1 MRLIQHWQTPTDGW
15 WRWRTLLL
23 CIALLATGHATTT
36 YAEDAPDAALTRYL
50 AQAVATAAQQQDHF
64 DAEVWL
70 ISVKPKLQRYIRDT
84 EERRE
89 ILLHVYREALHNNI
103 DPDLVL
109 AVIQIESA
117 FDRFA
122 ISRVGAQGLMQVMS
136 FWRNEIGRPQDNLT
150 DIETN
155 IRYGTAILAHYLEVS
170 RGDLVDALA
179 RYNGSRGR
187 LKYPELVLGA
197 YRRTWQTTPMEEL
210 PLLQASCQNYPLAA
224 CQRY

>member
-1 MRLIQHWQTPTDGW
+1 MPDLFWPWRLRLW
-15 WRWRTLLL
+15 LLL
-23 CIALLATGHATTT
+23 GALLAAPASADTPERDTALISHLARTVAAA
-36 YAEDAPDAALTRYL
+36 AEQP
-50 AQAVATAAQQQDHF
+50 DHF

-70 ISVKPKLQRYIRDT
+70 ASVKPRMSRYVRDPD
-84 EERRE
+84 ERRI
-89 ILLHVYREALHNNI
+89 ILQHVYREALYNDI

-187 LKYPELVLGA
+187 LRYPELVLGA
-197 YRRTWQTTPMEEL
+197 YKRRWQTQPMTDL
-210 PLLQASCQNYPLAA
+210 PLLQASCMNYQLAA
-224 CQRY
+224 CQIR